1 MVIFFHNKL
10 LSQIVI
16 YNFTSCKFYNKYWQK
31 QFYKK
36 YWQNFKLLSKYTQ
49 IEALKFIVINGK
61 ITFQRFSRDIKVK
74 NDQERDKGEGK
85 CIEELNQLI

>member
-10 LSQIVI
+10 LSQLVI
-16 YNFTSCKFYNKYWQK
+16 YNFTSCKFYN
-31 QFYKK
+31 K

-74 NDQERDKGEGK
+74 NDQERDKGEER